1 MGIYGY
7 EFHIKGENSS
17 HRDGGLKAP
26 NRASAIRQ
34 IKKIESDYHSVESKD
49 IIVER
54 VVDTSRIKKR

>member
-7 EFHIKGENSS
+7 EFHIRGENIS

-26 NRASAIRQ
+26 SRTSAIRQ
-34 IKKIESDYHSVESKD
+34 IKKIESDYGVEPKD